1 MGNKLQKV
9 YADQI
14 KRWASA
20 KNTDLTDGS
29 MVESLAEELA
39 KNAYAIHSVMETEWL
54 SEDVEYVADEIMGI
68 DLDDEDKAEIVERY
82 RNSDAYGH
90 LDIESVEYYIR
101 QVRDEN
107 IERLKYLREKQ
118 KASNL
123 DKAETY
129 ELADLEARYA

>member
-1 MGNKLQKV
+1 MRNKLQEV

-14 KRWASA
+14 RRWASA
-20 KNTDLTDGS
+20 KKADLTNGS

-39 KNAYAIHSVMETEWL
+39 KNAYEIHSVMETMWL
-54 SEDVEYVADEIMGI
+54 AEDVEYVADEIMGI
-68 DLDDEDKAEIVERY
+68 ELDDEDKAEIVERY

-90 LDIESVEYYIR
+90 LDMDSVEYYIR

-107 IERLKYLREKQ
+107 IERLKYLREKE
-118 KASNL
+118 KVSNL

-129 ELADLEARYA
+129 ELANLEARYA